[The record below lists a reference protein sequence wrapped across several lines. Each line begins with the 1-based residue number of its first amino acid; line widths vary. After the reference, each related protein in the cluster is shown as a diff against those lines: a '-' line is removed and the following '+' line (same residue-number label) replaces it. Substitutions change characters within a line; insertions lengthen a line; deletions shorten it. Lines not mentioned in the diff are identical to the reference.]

1 MILSNYIIGF
11 KRKAITPNSSEA
23 VLNSMKN
30 VYTSIGELEKERE
43 EKRDDHNHNHM
54 FYL

>member
-23 VLNSMKN
+23 VLNRMKN
-30 VYTSIGELEKERE
+30 VYRSIGELEKERE
-43 EKRDDHNHNHM
+43 EKRDDHNQIQF